1 MDEWDFKVDILAI
14 QLPCEVITIVLSVN
28 FHPRCLCCHLVWRER
43 GCGTR
48 NTPSASLWPRGRSGR
63 SVCLMVRRKRREER
77 GMQWQ
82 TTSSQSPSTCTAA
95 PGEKKRSGSSTSCLS
110 LGQEPRAVRAAGR
123 AQVVTRHHE
132 CEKHHLCAH
141 QHLHLLFFSLQKP
154 HGVETPPKKVRRRCT
169 TCLELRKPEPC
180 WTTAPT

>member
-14 QLPCEVITIVLSVN
+14 QLPCEVITIALSVN
-28 FHPRCLCCHLVWRER
+28 FHPRFLCCRLVWHER

-48 NTPSASLWPRGRSGR
+48 NTLSASLWLRERSGR
-63 SVCLMVRRKRREER
+63 SACLMARRRRREER

-82 TTSSQSPSTCTAA
+82 TTSSPSPSTCSAA

-110 LGQEPRAVRAAGR
+110 PGRDPGTTRAAGR
-123 AQVVTRHHE
+123 AQVVMRHSE
-132 CEKHHLCAH
+132 CEKHHLGAH
-141 QHLHLLFFSLQKP
+141 QLLHLLFFSLQKP
-154 HGVETPPKKVRRRCT
+154 HGVETLLKKVWRRFT